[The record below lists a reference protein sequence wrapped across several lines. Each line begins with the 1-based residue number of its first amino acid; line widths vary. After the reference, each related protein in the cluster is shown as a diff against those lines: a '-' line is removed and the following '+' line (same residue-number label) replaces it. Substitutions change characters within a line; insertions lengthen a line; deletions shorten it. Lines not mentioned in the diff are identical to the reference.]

1 MSDAFPRIG
10 EVREQRA
17 GLRTTMQVVEAAAAA
32 PVAGGAEAW
41 RVELDRCLD
50 QLRQAWDRHIAV
62 TEATDGLFARIR
74 VDAPQLVPRIHQLD
88 REHADI
94 QAVLADFASDRRHDV
109 DRVREAVIDLL
120 AKLTR
125 HRQHGADVVYEA
137 YSVDLGGAG

>member
-1 MSDAFPRIG
+1 MSDAFPHIG

-17 GLRTTMQVVEAAAAA
+17 GLRATMLVVEAAAAA
-32 PVAGGAEAW
+32 PVAGGAEVW
-41 RVELDRCLD
+41 RVELDRCLG
-50 QLRQAWDRHIAV
+50 QLREAWDRHIAV
-62 TEATDGLFARIR
+62 TESADGLFAQIR
-74 VDAPQLVPRIHQLD
+74 ADAPQLVPRIHQLD
-88 REHADI
+88 REHAEI
-94 QAVLADFASDRRHDV
+94 QVLLTDFAGDRRHDV